1 MSPDDKDSGFGEV
14 FEPPLSLWKLVE
26 EHVPAS
32 ERLEIRKILGEH
44 AIDLSLELHREVDTW
59 LKVRHELRSGTFYG
73 DRLPG
78 PSSRPALAD
87 PPLIKDMLK
96 EEIRLL
102 LMSVRQ
108 RAHSEGRDENK
119 AIAKYNPKV
128 VHFVMSS
135 SRSGSRICQ
144 LGSAIGKHGVEEVPS
159 RIQTARDSKDE
170 RTGSSLEDTLETI
183 KEKLNISSIDEV
195 VAHLRSVLEEECQS
209 LKREIAFLQSFIMRE
224 KDYTDLMAPDPTLTE
239 LKEERRVI
247 KQDLQLK
254 PWVRSSRP
262 SHKAVLPKNA
272 DESIRPVD
280 LMFQSSAAEM
290 FHGGISC
297 SHPDSVSLKNT
308 RGSKVSS
315 CLVGL
320 KFKNHTFKASRASIC
335 SGAHGHRPKVIPL
348 KCAPPTSDKAR
359 GQEQVAAEVVCVL
372 PGNSGY
378 SAITLD
384 SRTSSN
390 ESFQMRA
397 SSCPSADSILGQLP
411 HIRLKLSGVK
421 TAIVP
426 TPPSNQR
433 SSFSSSAI
441 AYRKMRCL
449 QSNSAT

>member
-108 RAHSEGRDENK
+108 RAHSEG
-119 AIAKYNPKV
+119 
-128 VHFVMSS
+128 
-135 SRSGSRICQ
+135 
-144 LGSAIGKHGVEEVPS
+144 
-159 RIQTARDSKDE
+159 